1 LLLQKAPIFI
11 YYKKNGSVNKFTI
24 SHRFRLIY
32 IYIYRYE
39 IIKKKNLWILDLI
52 DDAGRGEVEDS
63 GAAIDGGYDGV
74 VVKEIDL
81 EETEADLC
89 AF

>member
-1 LLLQKAPIFI
+1 
-11 YYKKNGSVNKFTI
+11 
-24 SHRFRLIY
+24 
-32 IYIYRYE
+32 
-39 IIKKKNLWILDLI
+39 LDLI